1 MEVGKDIPALEF
13 SAGFSLPVS
22 RETFC
27 PAQSFQVST
36 RSGLGIGI
44 ASIFD
49 EFKRRFLSDA
59 KWVVGPHPQMA
70 IRVWKLNRDS
80 TSAELLEQLPAG
92 AEPEVPLSV
101 LFEILRAQ
109 SAGER
114 GSLTTDGIVNV
125 FFVRDSM
132 DLLHTVRVHWFGYG
146 WHVGSYPVTR
156 VIPWRTGAQIVTRWD
171 CQNG

>member
-1 MEVGKDIPALEF
+1 MSEDTQIPIVEF
-13 SAGFSLPVS
+13 SAGFSIPVGNKA
-22 RETFC
+22 FC

-49 EFKRRFLSDA
+49 EFKRQFLSNT

-80 TSAELLEQLPAG
+80 TSAELMEQLPDG

-101 LFEILRAQ
+101 VFEILRAQ
-109 SAGER
+109 SVGER

-125 FFVRDSM
+125 FFVRNSM
-132 DLLHTVRVHWFGYG
+132 DRLHTVRVHWFGYG
-146 WHVGSYPVTR
+146 WHVGSYPVSR
-156 VIPWRTGAQIVTRWD
+156 VIPWRTGAHIVTRWER
-171 CQNG
+171 